1 MVLINDLSNNL
12 FIFPQKAKSSSYW
25 SRLPSSHSACCF
37 AVWAEMD
44 QKSFILSETRLW
56 TPEPM
61 VSVHASLHTQTPSD
75 TACVQLRVS
84 GHKHRAPDTGWGM
97 TDVRWHK
104 CNSLFDLWLSSA
116 PLGYCCSL
124 KTSHRSQL
132 EICHSICSKMS
143 A

>member
-12 FIFPQKAKSSSYW
+12 FIFPRKQRAHLTEVVSRRPRVPVVLWFELKWIRKASSCQKRVCEHRSQW
-25 SRLPSSHSACCF
+25 
-37 AVWAEMD
+37 WA
-44 QKSFILSETRLW
+44 FT
-56 TPEPM
+56 
-61 VSVHASLHTQTPSD
+61 LHYT
-75 TACVQLRVS
+75 
-84 GHKHRAPDTGWGM
+84 HKHHQTRPAFSCGSLDTNTGWGM